1 MTNVQPQDIVAY
13 FDFDGTVTTQ
23 DTLIPFVFYVVGLKK
38 FLLLLPMVIPI
49 VLLYG
54 LRIINNESAK
64 QKFLT
69 IMLRGYTK
77 SFLEHKG
84 ELFALNVLDKYI
96 KPEIYSRL
104 EYHLEHHHNV
114 VLVSANL
121 AVYLRYWAKHHN
133 LHGTIATEL
142 DSNYGMITGK
152 LSTRNCYG
160 TQKTVRIEQYLKQT
174 NQTFAYS
181 YGYGNSRGDYE
192 LLNYVNEGYWIDGT
206 TMTPWSEQ
214 DGYAENSHNRQN

>member
-1 MTNVQPQDIVAY
+1 MTNVQPQDIAAY
-13 FDFDGTVTTQ
+13 FDFDGTITTQ
-23 DTLIPFVFYVVGLKK
+23 DTLIPFVLYVVGLKK
-38 FLLLLPMVIPI
+38 FLLLLPLVIPI

-77 SFLEHKG
+77 SFLEYKG

-104 EYHLEHHHNV
+104 EYHLEHRHSV
-114 VLVSANL
+114 ILVSANL
-121 AVYLRYWAKHHN
+121 TVYLRHWVKHHN
-133 LHGTIATEL
+133 LHAVIATEL
-142 DSNYGMITGK
+142 ESNYGMITGK

-160 TQKTVRIEQYLKQT
+160 AQKIVRIEQYLKET
-174 NQTFAYS
+174 NQAFAYS

-192 LLNYVNEGYWIDGT
+192 LLNYVNEGYWIDGAN
-206 TMTPWSEQ
+206 MIPWSEQ